1 MGWSTGTSNLAS
13 RELCFMDEEI
23 RYLTDGSARLES
35 ARNIANERIF
45 MTCNCEKLQVEED

>member
-1 MGWSTGTSNLAS
+1 
-13 RELCFMDEEI
+13 MDEEI

-35 ARNIANERIF
+35 VRNIANERIF